1 MLQAYF
7 EWNNFCHGGP
17 VRDWRVKQ
25 SVYKRECVCL
35 WVSVRVCDCACGRVC
50 VCCCNDQI
58 FIFSNM
64 YIYIYIYTLRLQ
76 PELGPDNELNATCMC
91 IPLRVTY
98 DSCLFVGWE
107 PPTTVTS
114 EYPPSITLRALVQ
127 GRNTCYT
134 WGRMPWQLSRAVYLR
149 AEVPLTCILE
159 MEAPVSA
166 VLRIFSFYSVFCR
179 RIVR

>member
-1 MLQAYF
+1 MLQAYL
-7 EWNNFCHGGP
+7 EWNNF
-17 VRDWRVKQ
+17 
-25 SVYKRECVCL
+25 SVIAVQLAIGEWNKVFICVCA
-35 WVSVRVCDCACGRVC
+35 CACVWVC
-50 VCCCNDQI
+50 VCVNVHVCECACVAVMIRYLSSQ
-58 FIFSNM
+58 
-64 YIYIYIYTLRLQ
+64 IYILRLQ
-76 PELGPDNELNATCMC
+76 PELGSDNELNVTCMC

-159 MEAPVSA
+159 MAAPVSA
-166 VLRIFSFYSVFCR
+166 VLRLFSFYSVFCR

>member
-1 MLQAYF
+1 M
-7 EWNNFCHGGP
+7 H
-17 VRDWRVKQ
+17 V
-25 SVYKRECVCL
+25 CVCVWVWV
-35 WVSVRVCDCACGRVC
+35 WVSVRVRVYKCACVWVC
-50 VCCCNDQI
+50 VRCCNDQI
-58 FIFSNM
+58 FIFINIYV
-64 YIYIYIYTLRLQ
+64 YILRLQ
-76 PELGPDNELNATCMC
+76 PELWSDNELNTTCMC

-114 EYPPSITLRALVQ
+114 EYPPSITLQALVQ

-159 MEAPVSA
+159 MAAAVSA
-166 VLRIFSFYSVFCR
+166 VPRLFSFYSVFCR
-179 RIVR
+179 RILR